1 MCVVT
6 GFANHAGTTPDG
18 GLQVWVGASG
28 FRVIQQGAAGPD
40 ALCLIGLYESLLNVF
55 PHANNFCGIKVAQL
69 HWKLNTAGD
78 DIDRTGVDFHVS
90 YSADLTTLF
99 GPHHVAHCEHV
110 L

>member
-28 FRVIQQGAAGPD
+28 FRVIQQGAAGLD

-55 PHANNFCGIKVAQL
+55 PHANNFLRHQGRATPLETQ
-69 HWKLNTAGD
+69 HG
-78 DIDRTGVDFHVS
+78 RG
-90 YSADLTTLF
+90 
-99 GPHHVAHCEHV
+99 
-110 L
+110 